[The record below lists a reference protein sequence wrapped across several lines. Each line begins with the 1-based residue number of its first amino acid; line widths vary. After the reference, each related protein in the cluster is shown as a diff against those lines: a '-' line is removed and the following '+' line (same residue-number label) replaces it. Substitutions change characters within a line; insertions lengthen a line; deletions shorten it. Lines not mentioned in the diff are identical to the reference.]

1 MIQLVR
7 RLVGTKN
14 DRELKRLVPYVER
27 INQLEP
33 ALMKLSDA
41 ALAARTADFKQRIA
55 NGEPLES
62 LIPETFASVR
72 EAMKRT
78 IGKRHFDV
86 QLLGGIVLHEGTIAE
101 MKTGE
106 GKTFVATL
114 PCYLNALTGKGV
126 HVVTVNDYLAR
137 RDAAWMGEIHNFLG
151 LSVGCIVHDLSDVER
166 KRAYGSDI
174 TYGTNNEFGFDY
186 LRDNM
191 KPSLDYFVQREL
203 HYAIV
208 DEVDSILIDEAR
220 TPLIISGP
228 SEDNTELYR
237 VANQVI
243 PRLTAGAKG
252 DPKKDVPESGDFWV
266 DEEHHQATLTEEGV
280 RHVEQILRI
289 ENLYDPQMLPVLHA
303 VNQALIA
310 HTLKKR
316 DVDYVVQRSDKSGKP
331 EVIIVDEFTG
341 RLMPGRRWSD
351 GLHQAVEAREGIPI
365 QSESQTYASIT
376 FQNYF
381 RMYDKLAGMTGTAD
395 TEAPEFAKIY
405 DLDVMVV
412 PTNRPMIRDDL
423 PDVVYKTEREKFDAV
438 IEDIKARHEKGQP
451 VLVGTISIENSERL
465 SSRLGKRGV
474 KHNVL
479 NAKQHEREAEIV
491 AQAGRKAAV
500 TISTNMAGRGTDIL
514 LGGNPEYLALA
525 KCGGDKDHPDYPRL
539 FADFEAQCA
548 QEHADVI
555 AAGGL
560 HILGT
565 ERHESRRIDNQLRGR
580 AGRQGDPGSSQF
592 YLSLEDDL
600 MRIFGGDKIKPWM
613 ERLGLQDGEAI
624 EHRMV
629 TRSIQNAQ
637 KKVEARN
644 FDIRKHLLDYDNVMN
659 QQRKSFY
666 GKRREVLGRSGAV
679 HEEMLAI
686 VEGVLVTHLGQ
697 IWPEKGV
704 PGEDELATLA
714 TTLEH
719 QFGVAFDPRA
729 EPFPV
734 EGKLADREA
743 FGRAIFDRLLAVLE
757 EKCKRCDAL
766 AEQHRELGYP
776 SFADYERE
784 ILLRVMDRQ
793 WKDHLHAMDGLR
805 EGVSL
810 RGYAQK
816 DPKLE
821 YQREGFALFEQ
832 MDQRVD
838 HEVAELVFKFVLPD
852 PSQLRPPPKPREAPP
867 APIAREAA
875 GARPGLPQARGAG
888 AGKPAAARAPLPA
901 GRVGR
906 NEPCPCGS
914 GKKYKKCHGAEA

>member
-1 MIQLVR
+1 MMNFVR

-14 DRELKRLVPYVER
+14 DRELKRVVPYVER
-27 INQLEP
+27 ANALEP
-33 ALMKLSDA
+33 KLAKLSDA
-41 ALAARTADFKQRIA
+41 DLAARTPDFKQRIE

-62 LIPETFASVR
+62 LIPETFATVR

-114 PCYLNALTGKGV
+114 PCYLNALSGKGV

-137 RDAAWMGEIHNFLG
+137 RDAEWMAEIHNFLG

-166 KRAYGSDI
+166 KQAYASDI

-191 KPSLDYFVQREL
+191 KASLEYFVQREH

-208 DEVDSILIDEAR
+208 DEVDSALIDEAR

-243 PRLTAGAKG
+243 PRLSAGAKG
-252 DPKKDVPESGDFWV
+252 DPKTEIPESGDFWV

-280 RHVEQILRI
+280 RQVEKILRV
-289 ENLYDPQMLPVLHA
+289 ENLYDPEMLPVLHG
-303 VNQALIA
+303 VNQALVA
-310 HTLKKR
+310 HALKKR
-316 DVDYVVQRSDKSGKP
+316 DVDYVVQRNDKSGRP
-331 EVIIVDEFTG
+331 EVVIVDEHTG

-351 GLHQAVEAREGIPI
+351 GLHQAVEAKEGIPV
-365 QSESQTYASIT
+365 QSESQTFASIT

-381 RMYDKLAGMTGTAD
+381 RMYEKLAGMTGTAD

-405 DLDVMVV
+405 NLDVMVV

-423 PDVVYKTEREKFDAV
+423 PDVVYKTEREKFEAV
-438 IEDIKARHEKGQP
+438 IEDIRERHAKGQP
-451 VLVGTISIENSERL
+451 VLVGTISIETSERL

-479 NAKQHEREAEIV
+479 NAKANDREAEIV
-491 AQAGRKAAV
+491 AQAGRKDAV
-500 TISTNMAGRGTDIL
+500 TISTNMAGRGTDIM
-514 LGGNPEYLALA
+514 LGGNPEYMALA
-525 KCGGDKDHPDYPRL
+525 KCGGDNQHPDYPRRL
-539 FADFEAQCA
+539 ADFEAQCVA
-548 QEHADVI
+548 EREEVL

-580 AGRQGDPGSSQF
+580 SGRQGDPGSTQF

-600 MRIFGGDKIKPWM
+600 MRIFGGEKIKPWM

-624 EHRMV
+624 EHGMV
-629 TRSIQNAQ
+629 SRSIQNAQ
-637 KKVEARN
+637 KKVESRN

-659 QQRKSFY
+659 QQRKGFY
-666 GKRREVLGRSGAV
+666 GKRREVLGLGDA
-679 HEEMLAI
+679 HEEVLAI
-686 VEGVLVTHLGQ
+686 VEGVLVAHLDQ
-697 IWPEKGV
+697 LWPPKGS
-704 PGEDELATLA
+704 PDEDQLAELAT
-714 TTLEH
+714 TFEH
-719 QFGVAFDPRA
+719 QFGVSFDA
-729 EPFPV
+729 QAAPFEN
-734 EGKLADREA
+734 EGKPLERDEFAR
-743 FGRAIFDRLLAVLE
+743 AVLE
-757 EKCKRCDAL
+757 RLVGELEEKRKRCDTL
-766 AEQHRELGYP
+766 SEENRELGYP
-776 SFADYERE
+776 SFGDYERE
-784 ILLRVMDRQ
+784 ILLRVSDRQ

-821 YQREGFALFEQ
+821 YQREGFALYEQ
-832 MDQRVD
+832 MGQRVD
-838 HEVAELVFKFVLPD
+838 HEVAELVFKFVLPE
-852 PSQLRPPPKPREAPP
+852 PSQLRPPPRPQPP
-867 APIAREAA
+867 PPQQQP
-875 GARPGLPQARGAG
+875 GARPGLPQAQGG
-888 AGKPAAARAPLPA
+888 AGKPAVPA
-901 GRVGR
+901 QAVPGARVGR
-906 NEPCPCGS
+906 NDPCPCGS
-914 GKKYKKCHGAEA
+914 GKKFKKCHGAKA

>member
-1 MIQLVR
+1 MMNLVR
-7 RLVGTKN
+7 RLVGTQN

-27 INQLEP
+27 INALEP
-33 ALMKLSDA
+33 VLAKLSDA
-41 ALAARTADFKQRIA
+41 QLAARTPDFKQRIE

-62 LIPETFASVR
+62 LIPDTFATVR

-86 QLLGGIVLHEGTIAE
+86 QLIGGIVLHEGKIAE

-114 PCYLNALTGKGV
+114 PCYLNALTGRGV

-137 RDAAWMGEIHNFLG
+137 RDSEWMAEIHNFLG
-151 LSVGCIVHDLSDVER
+151 LSVGCIVHDLSDLER
-166 KRAYGSDI
+166 KQAYGSDI

-191 KPSLDYFVQREL
+191 KASLEYFVQREL

-243 PRLTAGAKG
+243 PRLEAGAKG
-252 DPKKDVPESGDFWV
+252 DPKTGTPESGDYWV
-266 DEEHHQATLTEEGV
+266 DEEHHQATLTDEGV
-280 RHVEQILRI
+280 RHVEKILRI
-289 ENLYDPQMLPVLHA
+289 ENLYDPQYLPVLHG

-310 HTLKKR
+310 HSLKKR
-316 DVDYVVQRSDKSGKP
+316 DVDYVVQRNDKSGRP
-331 EVIIVDEFTG
+331 EVVIVDEFTG
-341 RLMPGRRWSD
+341 RLMAGRRWSD
-351 GLHQAVEAREGIPI
+351 GLHQAVEAKEGIPI

-381 RMYDKLAGMTGTAD
+381 RMYEKLAGMTGTAD

-412 PTNRPMIRDDL
+412 PTNRPMIRDDQ

-438 IEDIKARHEKGQP
+438 IEDIRDRNAQGQP

-479 NAKQHEREAEIV
+479 NAKQHDREAEIV
-491 AQAGRKAAV
+491 AQAGRKGAV
-500 TISTNMAGRGTDIL
+500 TISTNMAGRGTDIV

-525 KCGGDKDHPDYPRL
+525 KCGGEKAHPDYPRL
-539 FADFEAQCA
+539 LAQFEAQCEA
-548 QEHADVI
+548 ERGEVLE
-555 AAGGL
+555 AGGL

-580 AGRQGDPGSSQF
+580 SGRQGDPGSSQF

-613 ERLGLQDGEAI
+613 ERLGLEDGEAI
-624 EHRMV
+624 EHGMV

-666 GKRREVLGRSGAV
+666 GKRREVLGSGDV
-679 HEEMLAI
+679 HEEVLAI
-686 VEGVLVTHLGQ
+686 VEGVLVAHLDQ
-697 IWPEKGV
+697 HWPEKGS
-704 PGEDELATLA
+704 PDEDELAQLA

-719 QFGVAFDPRA
+719 QFGVAFDPQQP
-729 EPFPV
+729 PF
-734 EGKLADREA
+734 RTEA
-743 FGRAIFDRLLAVLE
+743 KVLERDTFARAVLE
-757 EKCKRCDAL
+757 RLVGELEEKRKRCDTL
-766 AEQHRELGYP
+766 AEEHREAGYP

-784 ILLRVMDRQ
+784 ILLRVSDRQ

-832 MDQRVD
+832 MGQRVD
-838 HEVAELVFKFVLPD
+838 HEVAELVFKFVLPE
-852 PSQLRPPPKPREAPP
+852 PGQLRPPPRQEAPP
-867 APIAREAA
+867 SSP
-875 GARPGLPQARGAG
+875 GGGRPGLPQSQPGR
-888 AGKPAAARAPLPA
+888 GKPGAPA
-901 GRVGR
+901 GGMPATRVGR
-906 NEPCPCGS
+906 NDPCPCGS
-914 GKKYKKCHGAEA
+914 GKKFKKCHGAKA

>member
-1 MIQLVR
+1 MMELVR

-27 INQLEP
+27 TNRLEP
-33 ALMKLSDA
+33 ELIKLSDA
-41 ALAARTADFKQRIA
+41 ALAARTPAFKERLA
-55 NGEPLES
+55 NGEPIDQ
-62 LIPETFASVR
+62 LIPEAFATVR

-86 QLLGGIVLHEGTIAE
+86 QLLGGMILHEGTIAE

-114 PCYLNALTGKGV
+114 PSYLNALTGRGV

-151 LSVGCIVHDLSDVER
+151 LSVGCIVHDLSDLER
-166 KRAYGSDI
+166 KRAYGADI

-191 KPSLDYFVQREL
+191 KASLEYCVQREL

-228 SEDNTELYR
+228 SEDNTELYK

-243 PRLTAGAKG
+243 PRLRAGTKG
-252 DPKKDVPESGDFWV
+252 DVKTDKPESGDYWV
-266 DEEHHQATLTEEGV
+266 DEEHHSATLTEEGV
-280 RHVEQILRI
+280 HNIEQMLRI

-316 DVDYVVQRSDKSGKP
+316 DVDYVVVRSDKSGKP
-331 EVIIVDEFTG
+331 EVVIVDEFTG
-341 RLMPGRRWSD
+341 RQMPGRRWSD

-405 DLDVMVV
+405 DLDVIVA
-412 PTNRPMIRDDL
+412 PTNRPMIRQDL
-423 PDVVYKTEREKFDAV
+423 ADVVYKSEREKFDAV
-438 IEDIKARHEKGQP
+438 IEDIKQRHEKGQP

-479 NAKQHEREAEIV
+479 NAKHHEREAEIV
-491 AQAGRKAAV
+491 AQAGRHAAV

-514 LGGNPEYLALA
+514 LGGNPEHMALA
-525 KCGGDKDHPDYPRL
+525 KCGGDKNHADYPRL
-539 FADFEAQCA
+539 LAEFEAQCLKERD
-548 QEHADVI
+548 QVI

-644 FDIRKHLLDYDNVMN
+644 FDMRKHLLDYDNVMN
-659 QQRKSFY
+659 QQRQSFY
-666 GKRREVLGRSGAV
+666 SKRREVLGRGDV
-679 HEEMLAI
+679 HEELREI
-686 VEGVLVTHLGQ
+686 VEGVLVVHLDQAWPDRGQ
-697 IWPEKGV
+697 
-704 PGEDELATLA
+704 PGDEELAALA
-714 TTLEH
+714 VTLER
-719 QFGVAFDPRA
+719 QFGVAFDA
-729 EPFPV
+729 NASPFRPA
-734 EGKLADREA
+734 ADRETL
-743 FGRAIFDRLLAVLE
+743 GRAVLDRVMAVLD
-757 EKCKRCDAL
+757 EKKKRCDAL

-776 SFADYERE
+776 SFSDYERE
-784 ILLRVMDRQ
+784 ILLRVSDRQ

-821 YQREGFALFEQ
+821 YQREGFQLFEE
-832 MDQRVD
+832 MGQRVD

-852 PSQLRPPPKPREAPP
+852 PGQLRPPPPAPP
-867 APIAREAA
+867 ARRDAPAPQAQPRPA
-875 GARPGLPQARGAG
+875 GGRPGLPQARPAAGGAT
-888 AGKPAAARAPLPA
+888 PAAAPTARA
-901 GRVGR
+901 GR
-906 NEPCPCGS
+906 NDPCPCGS
-914 GKKYKKCHGAEA
+914 GKKYKKCCGADE